1 MKKLVLFQDGPVF
14 PLWFFVIYFLF
25 HVLWI
30 IFYVAKHEMLWLRLR
45 RKLWWFYLES
55 YLVAPA
61 RSLISLP
68 LCLPCIRRSLLINR
82 RVSATHKSREE
93 YTRSI
98 FKGGFPNPQV
108 MLRQLR
114 LDLVMIVSWYSKCEL
129 GMVVLYLSPN
139 FPRVQSYGKIE
150 ECIMSECLRESY
162 QVMMM
167 KWSTLVR
174 FTSAPKKEMEV
185 DKR

>member
-1 MKKLVLFQDGPVF
+1 M
-14 PLWFFVIYFLF
+14 IYFLSCRF
-25 HVLWI
+25 KCCFSSSPAWI
-30 IFYVAKHEMLWLRLR
+30 VGSRLR

-98 FKGGFPNPQV
+98 FKGGFPNTQV
-108 MLRQLR
+108 MMRQLR

-129 GMVVLYLSPN
+129 GTVVLYLSPN

>member
-1 MKKLVLFQDGPVF
+1 M
-14 PLWFFVIYFLF
+14 LWFFVIYFLF
-25 HVLWI
+25 HVLGI

-98 FKGGFPNPQV
+98 FKGGFPNPHRRENVWLLQ
-108 MLRQLR
+108 LQLR
-114 LDLVMIVSWYSKCEL
+114 GLHAKFVALSTCRYLDRNYIRLRSHSCQSCSFILHLTLAEGSRKFIISWGRTESE
-129 GMVVLYLSPN
+129 
-139 FPRVQSYGKIE
+139 QSY
-150 ECIMSECLRESY
+150 L
-162 QVMMM
+162 
-167 KWSTLVR
+167 T
-174 FTSAPKKEMEV
+174 
-185 DKR
+185 

>member
-1 MKKLVLFQDGPVF
+1 M
-14 PLWFFVIYFLF
+14 IYFFKLSIQMLF
-25 HVLWI
+25 L
-30 IFYVAKHEMLWLRLR
+30 FFSSMNCWLRLR
-45 RKLWWFYLES
+45 RKLWRFYVAS

-108 MLRQLR
+108 MMRQLR

>member
-1 MKKLVLFQDGPVF
+1 MRYFFKLSIQML
-14 PLWFFVIYFLF
+14 FLF
-25 HVLWI
+25 
-30 IFYVAKHEMLWLRLR
+30 FSSMNCWLRLR

-98 FKGGFPNPQV
+98 FKGGFPNTQKTQLVFVVHVRALAVFLFFKSCFHFIFRGVLISLPSVRLGALCSVRRRFGFVFFEGSLIRPPQ
-108 MLRQLR
+108 LISIQLNQAR
-114 LDLVMIVSWYSKCEL
+114 
-129 GMVVLYLSPN
+129 
-139 FPRVQSYGKIE
+139 
-150 ECIMSECLRESY
+150 
-162 QVMMM
+162 
-167 KWSTLVR
+167 
-174 FTSAPKKEMEV
+174 
-185 DKR
+185 